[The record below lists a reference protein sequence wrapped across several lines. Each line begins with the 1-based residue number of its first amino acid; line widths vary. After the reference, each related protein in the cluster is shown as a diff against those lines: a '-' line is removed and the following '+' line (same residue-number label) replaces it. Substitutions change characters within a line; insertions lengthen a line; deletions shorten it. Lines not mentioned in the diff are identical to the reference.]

1 MLHRSGK
8 GREDVLCALGD
19 GVMGL
24 GRGRYRVQVFGYGDM
39 GDWEDIILETLATLL
54 SKWNPKLLTKKK
66 TDVRSCWMTKID
78 QFSTG

>member
-24 GRGRYRVQVFGYGDM
+24 GMGRYRVQVTGYGDM
-39 GDWEDIILETLATLL
+39 GDWEDIIL
-54 SKWNPKLLTKKK
+54 
-66 TDVRSCWMTKID
+66 
-78 QFSTG
+78 